1 MNPDDAKA
9 GETREWL
16 DKAFED
22 LASARVLA
30 GSGHFAN
37 ALFFC
42 QQAAEKSLK
51 ALLTWHERPFR
62 RTHDL
67 EELGQ
72 VCAAID
78 GALVPLL
85 EEADV
90 LSDYAWKLRYPGTP
104 YAPERAETEA
114 MIGLAQRIFVEI
126 QTRLPENARAPNP
139 DETA

>member
-42 QQAAEKSLK
+42 QQAAEKGLK
-51 ALLTWHERPFR
+51 AFLTWHERPFR

-67 EELGQ
+67 EELGK
-72 VCAAID
+72 AAPQSTARSFRCSKRRTCFRITH
-78 GALVPLL
+78 G
-85 EEADV
+85 
-90 LSDYAWKLRYPGTP
+90 SFGI
-104 YAPERAETEA
+104 PEHH
-114 MIGLAQRIFVEI
+114 
-126 QTRLPENARAPNP
+126 TRRKGRRQKP
-139 DETA
+139 